1 MTKSEALL
9 FFPFDESE
17 EEIEEVYESLLFDY
31 KLFFQSKVPIRKV
44 FNSKIQKLKKMHE
57 AFLIL
62 GGQIE
67 SAIFESDLKL
77 TNGSMLDVFNQ
88 YQRLRNSIKVQ
99 LLSVE
104 NAVELEKIVNQYLLL
119 EDMYRNYW
127 PQIELDSEEQISVSV
142 EPDSMLLLKAL
153 KELEGEQISDFS
165 QLQSKSSEKIE
176 NNSLNIIL
184 MEAKRLSLLRKMDEH
199 E

>member
-9 FFPFDESE
+9 FFPFDKSE
-17 EEIEEVYESLLFDY
+17 EEIEEVYENLLFEY

-127 PQIELDSEEQISVSV
+127 PQIELDSQEQISVSV

-153 KELEGEQISDFS
+153 KELEGEQICDFS
-165 QLQSKSSEKIE
+165 QLQRKSAEKIE

>member
-17 EEIEEVYESLLFDY
+17 EEIEEVYESLLFEY

-104 NAVELEKIVNQYLLL
+104 NAVKLEQIIIDYLLL
-119 EDMYRNYW
+119 EKEYRIHW
-127 PQIELDSEEQISVSV
+127 PHIELDEDEQISVSV
-142 EPDSMLLLKAL
+142 ETDSMLLLKAL